1 MRRARACGRFLGPRN
16 FGRRRRR
23 GELLAARLVRQSCC
37 GSPGGAGMVAL
48 HLQLLHERVG
58 RCRRVGR
65 ARSRDRPP
73 PADDGN
79 GQPVRKPPC
88 PGGPPMD
95 PTELRLRDPGSR
107 RAVDHEHGEFRRL
120 AESRPVRDA
129 AGYCT
134 SSTSVHPLRQH
145 QQLRHRFW
153 RPLSGRG
160 AAMARRRQQFLDLWD
175 RRHSGRRI

>member
-1 MRRARACGRFLGPRN
+1 MRCARPCGRFLGPRN

-23 GELLAARLVRQSCC
+23 GELLAARLVRQSFC

-48 HLQLLHERVG
+48 NLQLLHERVG
-58 RCRRVGR
+58 RCQRVGR

-79 GQPVRKPPC
+79 SQPVRKPPC

-107 RAVDHEHGEFRRL
+107 RAVDLEHGGFRRL
-120 AESRPVRDA
+120 AERRPVRNADRLLHLLYLRSPA
-129 AGYCT
+129 PTA
-134 SSTSVHPLRQH
+134 STAPSPVLATCIRQ
-145 QQLRHRFW
+145 
-153 RPLSGRG
+153 
-160 AAMARRRQQFLDLWD
+160 RRCNGTTA
-175 RRHSGRRI
+175 STIS